1 MSACGRIL
9 LVLTYVAALLAPL
22 RAGQGQRVPATRNA
36 IVGRVT
42 DPSGAP
48 AAGVLV
54 TLVVRE
60 QRDGV
65 VRFHPASARAR
76 FFTDENGRYR
86 IDQATPGEYFV
97 VAIPRNK
104 ALGLDGTPN
113 RSGVRNTY
121 HPSALAAADA
131 KPVMVNI
138 REPQIADITLQ
149 PARLAV
155 ISGTV
160 FTSAGAPANGGR
172 LRFSLGDGLFGI
184 GGDAIAL
191 TPNGRFAVAGVAPGT
206 YFLHYSEG
214 PWPPPPTEDAPLIS
228 GATVTIREG
237 DATNIRVMP
246 IRMVQGT
253 GHVVI
258 DPTQRG
264 QFDPARF
271 TVSAS
276 PLNWDG
282 NPGPQRPGRLRDDLT
297 FEFKTWPGQGIV
309 RVLPEG
315 GAWVIKSVR
324 YRGADVTRTGIDFQP
339 GEAISGI
346 EIELARLR

>member
-1 MSACGRIL
+1 MSACRRIL
-9 LVLTYVAALLAPL
+9 VVLTGLAALLAPL
-22 RAGQGQRVPATRNA
+22 RAQAQSVPATRNA
-36 IVGRVT
+36 ISGRVT

-60 QRDGV
+60 RRDGI

-76 FFTDENGRYR
+76 FITDENGRYR
-86 IDQATPGEYFV
+86 IDQVTPGEYFV

-104 ALGLDGTPN
+104 AQGSDGKPN

-121 HPSALAAADA
+121 HPSALAATDA

-155 ISGTV
+155 MTGTV
-160 FTSAGAPANGGR
+160 FTSAGTPANGGR
-172 LRFSLGDGLFGI
+172 LQLSLGDGLFGI
-184 GGDAIAL
+184 GGAAIAL

-206 YFLHYSEG
+206 YYLRYSEG
-214 PWPPPPTEDAPLIS
+214 PWPAPPTEEAPLVC

-246 IRMVQGT
+246 IRMVQAT
-253 GHVVI
+253 GRVVI
-258 DPTQRG
+258 DAKQRE

-271 TVSAS
+271 TVGAS
-276 PLNWDG
+276 PLNWEG

-297 FEFKTWPGQGIV
+297 FEFKTWPGQGLV
-309 RVLPEG
+309 RVQPEG
-315 GAWVIKSVR
+315 GAWILKSVR